1 MDEKKKEK
9 IVGIVQIVAM
19 AGYVFWLISSTVGKY
34 IKEKKKNIKK
44 EAKRQNK
51 LNKLRYK
58 QEKKKLREEYK
69 KHGHG
74 NAKVKL

>member
-19 AGYVFWLISSTVGKY
+19 AGYVFWLTKSTVGKY

-44 EAKRQNK
+44 EAKRQDK
-51 LNKLRYK
+51 LNKLKYK

-69 KHGHG
+69 KQG
-74 NAKVKL
+74 NAKEKH